1 MEYCIRILGRGARR
15 KRGVSILGVLT
26 AILLT
31 VGQIDVLTALKS
43 TDNDTVY
50 NHIYDKDMGR

>member
-31 VGQIDVLTALKS
+31 VGQIDVLTALKMCIR
-43 TDNDTVY
+43 DRV
-50 NHIYDKDMGR
+50 